1 MGTNAR
7 PQSHSPRQTPTA
19 LPWAILTPPHTGLLR
34 TRGQHELLFPQ
45 QLRTNDLSCIYSCMI
60 KSFKDKQLE
69 KFFDQEL
76 SKIPNDIVRSLAN
89 KIEILNSASSL
100 NDLKRLPGNRLEPL
114 KGSRQG
120 QYSIRINSQWRLC
133 FEWRDDNV
141 HEVELVDY
149 HR

>member
-1 MGTNAR
+1 
-7 PQSHSPRQTPTA
+7 
-19 LPWAILTPPHTGLLR
+19 
-34 TRGQHELLFPQ
+34 
-45 QLRTNDLSCIYSCMI
+45 MI

>member
-1 MGTNAR
+1 
-7 PQSHSPRQTPTA
+7 
-19 LPWAILTPPHTGLLR
+19 
-34 TRGQHELLFPQ
+34 
-45 QLRTNDLSCIYSCMI
+45 MI

-120 QYSIRINSQWRLC
+120 QYSIRINRQWRLC

-141 HEVELVDY
+141 HDVELVDY

>member
-1 MGTNAR
+1 
-7 PQSHSPRQTPTA
+7 
-19 LPWAILTPPHTGLLR
+19 
-34 TRGQHELLFPQ
+34 
-45 QLRTNDLSCIYSCMI
+45 MI

-133 FEWRDDNV
+133 FEWRDENV
-141 HEVELVDY
+141 HDVELVDY

>member
-1 MGTNAR
+1 
-7 PQSHSPRQTPTA
+7 
-19 LPWAILTPPHTGLLR
+19 
-34 TRGQHELLFPQ
+34 
-45 QLRTNDLSCIYSCMI
+45 MI

-100 NDLKRLPGNRLEPL
+100 NDLKLLPGSNLEPL
-114 KGSRQG
+114 KGPRQG
-120 QYSIRINSQWRLC
+120 QYSIRVNKQWRLC

-141 HEVELVDY
+141 HELELVDY

>member
-1 MGTNAR
+1 
-7 PQSHSPRQTPTA
+7 
-19 LPWAILTPPHTGLLR
+19 
-34 TRGQHELLFPQ
+34 
-45 QLRTNDLSCIYSCMI
+45 MI

-133 FEWRDDNV
+133 FEWRDENV